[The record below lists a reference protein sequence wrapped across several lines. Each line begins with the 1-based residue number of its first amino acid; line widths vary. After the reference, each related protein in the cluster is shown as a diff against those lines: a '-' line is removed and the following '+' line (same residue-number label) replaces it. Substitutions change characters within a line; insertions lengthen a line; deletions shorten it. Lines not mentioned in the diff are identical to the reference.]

1 MFGTKA
7 ARGSR
12 TSKQVQNWVD
22 DGMHLVRDGAK
33 HPAMWGAALSVA
45 LAALVGYSAYR
56 GREDS
61 TAGRRTSRTAAA
73 KTAPPRTRKSQTRAR
88 RKPRTPAKTKTLDE

>member
-7 ARGSR
+7 AYGSR

-22 DGMHLVRDGAK
+22 DGMDLLGDGAK

-56 GREDS
+56 NRDDG
-61 TAGRRTSRTAAA
+61 AANGRTSRVAAA
-73 KTAPPRTRKSQTRAR
+73 KTALARTRKAR
-88 RKPRTPAKTKTLDE
+88 RRAKPAASRRKSRIQAE